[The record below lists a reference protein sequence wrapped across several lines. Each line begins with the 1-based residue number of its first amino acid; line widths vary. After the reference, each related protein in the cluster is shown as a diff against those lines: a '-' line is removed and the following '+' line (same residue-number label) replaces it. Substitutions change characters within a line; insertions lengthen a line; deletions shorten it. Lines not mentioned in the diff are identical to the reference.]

1 MKYIV
6 RQRFSYTGPDGG
18 QIAVNSGDLI
28 DTSTIAG
35 WRNGDA
41 MLRAGFLVPH
51 DVEAGV
57 TPTAEASV
65 IQIQRKRGRPRKE
78 A

>member
-6 RQRFSYTGPDGG
+6 RQRFSYTGSDGG
-18 QIAVNSGDLI
+18 QIAVRAGDVV
-28 DTSTIAG
+28 DTELVMS
-35 WRNGDA
+35 WKNGDA

-57 TPTAEASV
+57 TPTAEPTT
-65 IQIQRKRGRPRKE
+65 QRAQRRRGRPRKE